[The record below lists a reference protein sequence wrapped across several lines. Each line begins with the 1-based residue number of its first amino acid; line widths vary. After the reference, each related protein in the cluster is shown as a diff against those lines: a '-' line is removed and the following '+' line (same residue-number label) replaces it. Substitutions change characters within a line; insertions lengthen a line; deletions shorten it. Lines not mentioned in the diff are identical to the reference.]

1 MCALS
6 INKKVKWK
14 QGKEILSWIISLSR
28 GDQEWKNSSVR
39 VHFACLLLSHPGNDV
54 KWESGIH
61 FSLCLSNSSF
71 HTNFI
76 PSKLHC
82 FTLSTQQRPWTISS
96 IGLLWENV
104 WQELMHKQVNKIFPF
119 FLYIALRRYK

>member
-28 GDQEWKNSSVR
+28 GDQEGKNSSVR
-39 VHFACLLLSHPGNDV
+39 VHFACLQLSHPGNDV

-61 FSLCLSNSSF
+61 FSLCSSNSSF

-82 FTLSTQQRPWTISS
+82 FTLSTQQRLRTISS

-104 WQELMHKQVNKIFPF
+104 WQELMYKQVNKIFQF
-119 FLYIALRRYK
+119 FLYIALRKYN